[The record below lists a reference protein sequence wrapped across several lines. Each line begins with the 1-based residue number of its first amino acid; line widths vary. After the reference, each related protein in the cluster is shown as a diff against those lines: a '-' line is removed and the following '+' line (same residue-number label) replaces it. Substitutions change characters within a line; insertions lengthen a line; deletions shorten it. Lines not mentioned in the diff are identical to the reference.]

1 MFFVFVFVVVF
12 ALFVFALLLF
22 CFYLFILFYV
32 IVQEHC
38 YSQPCLNNGSC
49 VNSADGYQCACVTGF
64 QGQNCQGE
72 GINLLFVS
80 H

>member
-12 ALFVFALLLF
+12 ALFVFVLLF
-22 CFYLFILFYV
+22 CFYLFILFYF
-32 IVQEHC
+32 IVEEHC

-49 VNSADGYQCACVTGF
+49 VNFADGYQCACVTGF

-72 GINLLFVS
+72 GINLLSVS